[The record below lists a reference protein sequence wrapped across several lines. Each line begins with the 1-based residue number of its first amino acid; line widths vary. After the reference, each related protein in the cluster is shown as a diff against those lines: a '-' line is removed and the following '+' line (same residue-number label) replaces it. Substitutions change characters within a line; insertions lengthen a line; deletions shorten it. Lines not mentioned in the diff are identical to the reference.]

1 MSENVVAVVAGH
13 EITELELNAFIASLP
28 REQQMYASNPQFKQQ
43 CIEQLTALHMFAELG
58 AEQKSALKEHLRK
71 ENGKITFTD
80 MCNEVVRIFN
90 ASKEIKN
97 L

>member
-1 MSENVVAVVAGH
+1 MIRGKTETGFEFEVEETVLDDYELIESLREVDKGNVMYIVDVVDM
-13 EITELELNAFIASLP
+13 L
-28 REQQMYASNPQFKQQ
+28 
-43 CIEQLTALHMFAELG
+43 LG